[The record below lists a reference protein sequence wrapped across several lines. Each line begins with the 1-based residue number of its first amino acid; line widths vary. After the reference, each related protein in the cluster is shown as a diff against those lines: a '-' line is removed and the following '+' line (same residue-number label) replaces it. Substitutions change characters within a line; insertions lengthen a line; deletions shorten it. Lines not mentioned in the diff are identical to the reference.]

1 MRFDILTE
9 DNYLFFA
16 IKNYNNPQS
25 VTCED
30 FEDDMKRFKYLKRLL
45 RKYEKSGVLRTHLI
59 LNHII
64 VLYNVFGEAA
74 TPLLFYKIED
84 SHWEVLKTFMVFIGR
99 LREEDLINIK
109 QDEFV
114 FRELEGSV

>member
-1 MRFDILTE
+1 MRFDELNE

-16 IKNYNNPQS
+16 IQNYHNPQA
-25 VTCED
+25 VTCDD

-59 LNHII
+59 LNHVI

-74 TPLLFYKIED
+74 TPLLFYKIES
-84 SHWEVLKTFMVFIGR
+84 SHWSALKTFMLFIGR
-99 LREEDLINIK
+99 LRENDMINISTDK
-109 QDEFV
+109 FV
-114 FRELEGSV
+114 YEELKGV

>member
-1 MRFDILTE
+1 MNTVIE
-9 DNYLFFA
+9 LFTN
-16 IKNYNNPQS
+16 IQTYDDYNNPQS

-64 VLYNVFGEAA
+64 GFLYLQKA
-74 TPLLFYKIED
+74 LFSI
-84 SHWEVLKTFMVFIGR
+84 WQFT
-99 LREEDLINIK
+99 NIRMK
-109 QDEFV
+109 F
-114 FRELEGSV
+114 FS